1 MSTKRRGLHRG
12 LDLLGSAGRT
22 VCTVEPD
29 ACMEEMKEGARAT
42 TILAKIPPLL
52 TGKDA
57 WAQESV
63 SSFRLYSVV
72 RMLLMT
78 SSS

>member
-1 MSTKRRGLHRG
+1 
-12 LDLLGSAGRT
+12 
-22 VCTVEPD
+22 VEPD

-63 SSFRLYSVV
+63 SSFRLYSVI